1 MAILDIVK
9 LDVASDEF
17 IVQKFMSENQWELRF
32 GTQLI
37 VNEGQEAMFL
47 KGGVALDVFTAGTHT
62 LVNRNGGLLNGIR
75 FGLVCLYCSEERCFV
90 GRIECVVTHKMPA
103 IAVRSAGFFPTA
115 PSDNEG
121 RH

>member
-1 MAILDIVK
+1 MVTFPSLRGLLPLPLRRATKALGSLWGKLGKESVVGPGNQLAVVRRQSLD
-9 LDVASDEF
+9 LHLA
-17 IVQKFMSENQWELRF
+17 RY
-32 GTQLI
+32 
-37 VNEGQEAMFL
+37 
-47 KGGVALDVFTAGTHT
+47 AGTHT